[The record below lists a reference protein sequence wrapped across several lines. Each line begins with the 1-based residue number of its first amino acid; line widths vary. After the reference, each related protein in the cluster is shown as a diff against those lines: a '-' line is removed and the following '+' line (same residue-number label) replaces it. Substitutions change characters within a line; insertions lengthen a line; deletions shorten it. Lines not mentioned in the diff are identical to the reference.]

1 MIDGLKKENITNVNY
16 KKMKTKLTL
25 FIAALLMVSNF
36 GFAQQ
41 DEECMLNLTV
51 MNDYV
56 KSKKFDEAY
65 EPWMKV
71 RNKCPKFNI
80 AIYKYGEK
88 ILDHKIENATGAD
101 KVAFVEDYM
110 VLLDAAGENFASKYS
125 KGEIEEQKA
134 LLRYENQKELG
145 LTDMQIFESFD
156 KVFTNH
162 KADFTST
169 KGLYV
174 YFTKTVDLFK
184 AGNFELQ
191 KVFDKYDD
199 VNEQLENLNGKYSKS
214 LNDLIKKEEGGATLG
229 KKDARYKKYYQQK
242 LEANNKIAGSLDT
255 YLGQL
260 ANCENLIPLYE
271 KDFPTYKNDAVWLK
285 RAVSRMYNKDCTDAP
300 LYIELVKAY
309 DATAPSADTK
319 YFVATILYKQ
329 GKNSEGDNYIKQAY
343 ELETDTFKKA
353 RLAKRIANGF
363 KKRGSYG
370 SARTY
375 YREALKLNPGDGT
388 PHLQIAAMY
397 SSSAK
402 NCGTDNFSKRAVF
415 WYAAQEALKAGIVDP
430 GLKGAANQ
438 AANSYRANAPTKS
451 EIFTKGNAGE
461 TITIGCWIGGS
472 VKVPNL

>member
-1 MIDGLKKENITNVNY
+1 
-16 KKMKTKLTL
+16 MKTRITLLLTAL
-25 FIAALLMVSNF
+25 FLATSF

-41 DEECMLNLTV
+41 NENCMLNLTM

-56 KSKKFDEAY
+56 KSKKYDEAY
-65 EPWMKV
+65 EPWMAV
-71 RNKCPKFNI
+71 RKECPKFNA
-80 AIYKYGEK
+80 AIYQYGEK
-88 ILDHKIENATGAD
+88 ILDHKIENSSGAE
-101 KVAFVEDYM
+101 KVAFIEDYNL
-110 VLLDAAGENFASKYS
+110 VLEKGREYYSSRYPLGEVLEKQGIMMYD
-125 KGEIEEQKA
+125 
-134 LLRYENQKELG
+134 NQKELG
-145 LTDMQIFESFD
+145 KSDTDIWNVFD
-156 KVFTNH
+156 KAYNEDLENF
-162 KADFTST
+162 KST
-169 KGLYV
+169 KALYV